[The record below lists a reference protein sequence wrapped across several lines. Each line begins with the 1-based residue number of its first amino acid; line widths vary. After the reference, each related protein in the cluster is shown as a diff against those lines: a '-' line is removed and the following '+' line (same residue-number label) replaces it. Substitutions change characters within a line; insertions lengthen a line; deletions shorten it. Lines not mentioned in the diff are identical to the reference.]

1 MTYGLDENGIIV
13 GIDVINESNYS
24 KTIETDKPWNG
35 NFVKPKWDGEDF
47 AEGATEEE
55 IKANQIVYTPEPS
68 QEQLMINAL
77 GMQVATLQAKLAGG
91 DANV

>member
-1 MTYGLDENGIIV
+1 MKYGLDENNIII

-47 AEGATEEE
+47 AEGATEDE
-55 IKANQIVYTPEPS
+55 IKTNQIVYTPEPS
-68 QEQLMINAL
+68 QEQQLLAALTLRLARLEADNA
-77 GMQVATLQAKLAGG
+77 K
-91 DANV
+91 